1 MTAFESE
8 LLCELTVGMENGL
21 GMSENFDHVFFFGT
35 GDGVKSRVSWGCLL
49 GRKGGGGWV
58 TGKSRLSMICFN

>member
-1 MTAFESE
+1 MVWGCQRTLIA
-8 LLCELTVGMENGL
+8 
-21 GMSENFDHVFFFGT
+21 FFFGT

-58 TGKSRLSMICFN
+58 TGKSRLSVICFN